1 MNITVN
7 GVNLFYE
14 VYGHGKELIL
24 LHGNEETHEIFLPII
39 NELKKQYKI
48 YAIDSRNHGKSEM
61 TTIFDY
67 EVMANDI
74 KEFIEVLNINN
85 PHLIG
90 FSDGGIIGL
99 HLSLSEVQIDKL
111 VLMGVNT
118 KTEGLLDSFI
128 KEYKD
133 DLSPYNQ
140 MMFNQ
145 KEITKSM
152 LNKINNEVLVMFGDN
167 DLIKKEHQTYINENI
182 EKSKLI
188 ILKGHDHFSYLSDI
202 SDSLKIIK
210 SFLK

>member
-61 TTIFDY
+61 TTIFDL
-67 EVMANDI
+67 VMANNI

-99 HLSLSEVQIDKL
+99 HLSLSE
-111 VLMGVNT
+111 
-118 KTEGLLDSFI
+118 
-128 KEYKD
+128 
-133 DLSPYNQ
+133 
-140 MMFNQ
+140 
-145 KEITKSM
+145 
-152 LNKINNEVLVMFGDN
+152 
-167 DLIKKEHQTYINENI
+167 
-182 EKSKLI
+182 SK
-188 ILKGHDHFSYLSDI
+188 
-202 SDSLKIIK
+202 
-210 SFLK
+210 